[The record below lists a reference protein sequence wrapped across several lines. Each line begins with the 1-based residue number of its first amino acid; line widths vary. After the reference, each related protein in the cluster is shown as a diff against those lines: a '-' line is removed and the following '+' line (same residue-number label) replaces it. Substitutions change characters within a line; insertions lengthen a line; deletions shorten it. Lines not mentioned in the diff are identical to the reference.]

1 MVYNRDRWVR
11 IMLILAKTALAM
23 MLGFIFAIITGI
35 IAIPLLKK
43 VNFRQHVSQLI
54 GDRHLKK
61 EGTPTMGGIIF
72 IIPVL
77 VTLFLLY
84 LRGSIE
90 LNHNL
95 IILLFVFLAYSFL
108 GFIDDWLKVKYHNNQ
123 GLRISTKFLIQMVI
137 ALIFF
142 YIFMKNGGEPVLKIS
157 SLNLVLPMGWTFG
170 LFILFLLVGTSNAV
184 NITDGLDGL
193 CGGLSMIAFVAFGII
208 TWNTTWMEG
217 YQEVA
222 IFCFVLVG
230 ALLGFL
236 LFNSNPAKVFMGDL
250 GSLSLGAAMATVAI
264 ITRHELSLALIGGVF
279 VVETLSSMIQIIA
292 IRKFHKK
299 VFKMAPLH
307 HHFEQLGYSE
317 NDIVKAFYVVGL
329 ILAMAAITYGVWL

>member
-1 MVYNRDRWVR
+1 
-11 IMLILAKTALAM
+11 MLILAKTALAM
-23 MLGFIFAIITGI
+23 MLGFIFAIICGLI
-35 IAIPLLKK
+35 IIPVLKK
-43 VNFRQHVSQLI
+43 INFRQHVSSLI
-54 GDRHLKK
+54 GERHLKK
-61 EGTPTMGGIIF
+61 EGTPTMGGVIF
-72 IIPVL
+72 IFPVL
-77 VTLFLLY
+77 ITLLLLY
-84 LRGSIE
+84 IRGSIT

-95 IILLFVFLAYSFL
+95 IILVFVFIAYAFL
-108 GFIDDWLKVKYHNNQ
+108 GFIDDWLKVRYNNNQ
-123 GLRISTKFLIQMVI
+123 GLRISTKFLLQMVI

-142 YIFMKNGGEPVLKIS
+142 YIFMKNGGEPVLRIS
-157 SLNLVLPMGWTFG
+157 SLNLVLPMGWCFG
-170 LFILFLLVGTSNAV
+170 LFILFLLVGSSNAV

-193 CGGLSMIAFVAFGII
+193 CGGLSVIAFFAFGII
-208 TWNTTWMEG
+208 TWSTTWMEG

-279 VVETLSSMIQIIA
+279 AVETLSSMIQIIA
-292 IRKFHKK
+292 IRKFHRK

-307 HHFEQLGYSE
+307 HHFEQLGWSE
-317 NDIVKAFYVVGL
+317 RDIVKVFYVVGL
-329 ILAMAAITYGVWL
+329 LLAMAAITYGVWL

>member
-1 MVYNRDRWVR
+1 
-11 IMLILAKTALAM
+11 MLILAKTALAM
-23 MLGFIFAIITGI
+23 MLGFIIAIITGI

-43 VNFRQHVSQLI
+43 INFRQHVSQVI
-54 GDRHLKK
+54 GERHLKK

-77 VTLFLLY
+77 LTLFLLY

-95 IILLFVFLAYSFL
+95 IILLFVFLAYAFL

-157 SLNLVLPMGWTFG
+157 SLNLILPMGWTFG

-292 IRKFHKK
+292 IRKFHRK

-317 NDIVKAFYVVGL
+317 TDIVKAFYVVGL